1 MSAKT
6 TLTVLVLGLACGAA
20 VAQPRDRTEGNFGD
34 RQSGKWGNP
43 DEGHFGNA
51 ADGHFGWSRQPLE
64 RRVVIDP
71 ETGRPVQLDSSPYL
85 ILDLPPDED
94 RLRDN

>member
-1 MSAKT
+1 MKSAAQ
-6 TLTVLVLGLACGAA
+6 LIAILALSISCAA
-20 VAQPRDRTEGNFGD
+20 AFAQPRDRTEGNFGD
-34 RQSGKWGNP
+34 RQTGQWGNP
-43 DEGHFGNA
+43 DEGHFGNS

-64 RRVVIDP
+64 RRVVVDP

-94 RLRDN
+94 RLRD